1 MRSRQGAQG
10 SSSSSR
16 RPRMA
21 APTQRQFKDFYD
33 KRDLIGRGAFGE
45 ALTVKRL
52 SDGEIFIMKKEK
64 IDVIEKRKRKDE
76 VNALKRCSHQNIVQ
90 YVDDFIDENYSR
102 IIMEYC
108 SEGDLNKYLRAQQ
121 GSLLSTLAV
130 HNWTS
135 DLAAGMVYLKAKKI
149 VHRDLVL
156 YVSRVHSTLCIVNGQ
171 LTNVILS
178 FFCLEQIGLWTRV

>member
-10 SSSSSR
+10 SSSQ

-21 APTQRQFKDFYD
+21 APTPRQFKDFYD
-33 KRDLIGRGAFGE
+33 KKDLIGRGAFGE

-108 SEGDLNKYLRAQQ
+108 SEGDLNKYLKAQQ
-121 GSLLSTLAV
+121 GALLSTSAV
-130 HNWTS
+130 HNWTY
-135 DLAAGMVYLKAKKI
+135 DLAAGMVYLKTKKI
-149 VHRDLVL
+149 VHRDLVR
-156 YVSRVHSTLCIVNGQ
+156 YIQHYFKWSTE
-171 LTNVILS
+171 NVT
-178 FFCLEQIGLWTRV
+178 LETS

>member
-1 MRSRQGAQG
+1 MTGSRGG
-10 SSSSSR
+10 
-16 RPRMA
+16 MA
-21 APTQRQFKDFYD
+21 NPDSRQFKDFYVGQQI
-33 KRDLIGRGAFGE
+33 IGRGAFGE
-45 ALTVKRL
+45 ALTVKRH

-108 SEGDLNKYLRAQQ
+108 SEGDLNKYLKAQQ
-121 GSLLSTLAV
+121 GALLSSLAV

-135 DLAAGMVYLKAKKI
+135 DLAAGMVYLKAKRI
-149 VHRDLVL
+149 VHRDLV
-156 YVSRVHSTLCIVNGQ
+156 S
-171 LTNVILS
+171 
-178 FFCLEQIGLWTRV
+178 